1 MHAIRTHVPDS
12 ESTVVDD
19 RQVAR
24 YSARDEGEGKNTGGE
39 GLHDYLGRC
48 VCVSV
53 GEGAW
58 VRLML

>member
-1 MHAIRTHVPDS
+1 MHAIRIHVPDS

-48 VCVSV
+48 VSV
-53 GEGAW
+53 GQGARG
-58 VRLML
+58 RLML